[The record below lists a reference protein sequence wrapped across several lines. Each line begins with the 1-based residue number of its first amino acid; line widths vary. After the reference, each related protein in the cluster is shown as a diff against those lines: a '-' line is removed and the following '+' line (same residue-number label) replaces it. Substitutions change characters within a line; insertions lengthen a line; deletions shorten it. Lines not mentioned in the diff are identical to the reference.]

1 MTTYEVS
8 KLPNRK
14 LYCLLRNCGD
24 PNKGVTVVAWF
35 VSKEAAEQFIKEVGR
50 DK

>member
-14 LYCLLRNCGD
+14 RYCLLRTEGNSS
-24 PNKGVTVVAWF
+24 TIIAWF